1 MRAFLLANIEQ
12 WIGAIVT
19 IASIVIYALNQAFD
33 KSQEQQRQ
41 QEAARQRWLA
51 EQRQRSA
58 NPGAEVDAFLRDVA
72 QGRPAQ
78 PARREVVTAEV
89 VTAERVGDQR
99 LSERHLQSQLGQHMA
114 EFQQHVDQT
123 VDTNDVKSHL
133 DERIHAKFDHAV
145 GRLEQQAERQQAER
159 VEPPKPVERAKPA
172 ERQPKGAKAASKRLK
187 AEVVEAQTAAAAPAG
202 PGAETGVLGIFN
214 DPQRLRQA
222 FIMQEALERPRW

>member
-1 MRAFLLANIEQ
+1 MHAFLLANIEQ

-58 NPGAEVDAFLRDVA
+58 NPGEEVDAFLRDVA
-72 QGRPAQ
+72 QGRQAQ
-78 PARREVVTAEV
+78 PGRREVVTAEV

-114 EFQQHVDQT
+114 EFDQHVERD

-145 GRLEQQAERQQAER
+145 GRLEQQAERA
-159 VEPPKPVERAKPA
+159 EPPKPVERPKVA
-172 ERQPKGAKAASKRLK
+172 ERQPKGAKAASKRVK
-187 AEVVEAQTAAAAPAG
+187 PEVVEAQVAAVAPDASAADA
-202 PGAETGVLGIFN
+202 GVLGIFS